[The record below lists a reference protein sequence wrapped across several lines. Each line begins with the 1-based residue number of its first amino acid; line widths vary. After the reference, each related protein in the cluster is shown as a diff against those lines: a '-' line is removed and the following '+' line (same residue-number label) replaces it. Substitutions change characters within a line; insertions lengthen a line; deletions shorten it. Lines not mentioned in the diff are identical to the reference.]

1 MEYRI
6 RPYYKSELAQAYVP
20 DICPNAALNRLAL
33 WIKTNTR
40 LTEALKETNY
50 RTTQRMF
57 TSRQVALI
65 FEYLREDYPEAR
77 VVGHRDLPGVK
88 KDCPCYV
95 IQTPSSAEGL
105 HPRG

>member
-6 RPYYKSELAQAYVP
+6 RPYYKSELAQAYAP

-33 WIKTNTR
+33 WIK
-40 LTEALKETNY
+40 TNY

-65 FEYLREDYPEAR
+65 FEYLGEP
-77 VVGHRDLPGVK
+77 
-88 KDCPCYV
+88 
-95 IQTPSSAEGL
+95 
-105 HPRG
+105 